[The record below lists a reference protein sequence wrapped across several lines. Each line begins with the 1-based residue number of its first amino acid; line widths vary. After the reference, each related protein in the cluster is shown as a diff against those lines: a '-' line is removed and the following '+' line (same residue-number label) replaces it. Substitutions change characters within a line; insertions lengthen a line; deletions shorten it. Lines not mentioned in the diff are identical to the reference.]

1 MSTDITISFRVPRE
15 AFKVLKLIR
24 SQNTA
29 VSFELDVEDRSIT
42 IISDLMD
49 FPCYSDDW
57 DSADD
62 FAEYFEE
69 VE

>member
-1 MSTDITISFRVPRE
+1 MSTDITISFRVPKE

-24 SQNTA
+24 SQNTT
-29 VSFELDVEDRSIT
+29 VSFELDAEHRSIT

-49 FPCYSDDW
+49 FPNYSDDW
-57 DSADD
+57 NSADD

>member
-1 MSTDITISFRVPRE
+1 MSTDITISFRVPKE

-29 VSFELDVEDRSIT
+29 VQFELDAEHRSIT

-49 FPCYSDDW
+49 FPNYSDDW

>member
-24 SQNTA
+24 SQNTG
-29 VSFELDVEDRSIT
+29 VSFELDAEDRSIT

-57 DSADD
+57 DNMGE

>member
-1 MSTDITISFRVPRE
+1 MSTDITISFRVPKE

-29 VSFELDVEDRSIT
+29 VSFELDAEHRSIT

-49 FPCYSDDW
+49 FPNYSDDW

>member
-1 MSTDITISFRVPRE
+1 MSTDITVSFRVPRE
-15 AFKVLKLIR
+15 AFKVLRLIR

-57 DSADD
+57 DDMD
-62 FAEYFEE
+62 EFTEYFEE